1 MALVAQLLIIDY
13 LYDHD
18 NYTPILVVNMS
29 NPKVITTAKV
39 ESVENQI
46 RENQKRIDYNT
57 LEYPIEVLVD
67 KYLTGIDEN
76 TNEIFIPDYQR
87 EMAWDEAHQ
96 SKFIESV
103 FLGLPIPYIFIADV
117 SQEEDDQNDSR
128 LEIIDGTQRIRTLAR
143 FINNQLQLCELKKLT
158 ELNGFHFQDL
168 SKSRQRRFLR
178 NTIRL
183 IKLTEDADEE
193 VRRDLFERI
202 NSGSIELNQMEK
214 RRGSQPG
221 LFLDLIEQLS
231 KEPKF
236 ISLCAFSE
244 TAIKQRDPQE
254 YVLRFF
260 AFLEKYQSFSGN
272 IHDFLDNYLKDKNE
286 QLKKHNNP
294 QSELEHLRHEFMS
307 MLSVIETYFPDGL
320 RTGKHKIRPI
330 TRIKFES
337 ICVGVALALR
347 EQKDLVP
354 RSTDFLESPDFKKLT
369 SSDASSSGNKV
380 IGRIDYVR
388 NQVLG

>member
-1 MALVAQLLIIDY
+1 MLIIDY
-13 LYDHD
+13 LYHD
-18 NYTPILVVNMS
+18 DTPILIVNMS
-29 NPKVITTAKV
+29 NTEVINTAKV
-39 ESVENQI
+39 ESAENQI

-67 KYLTGIDEN
+67 KYLTGIDED

-87 EMAWDEAHQ
+87 EMAWDEQHQ
-96 SKFIESV
+96 SKFIESI
-103 FLGLPIPYIFIADV
+103 FLGLPIPYIFVADV
-117 SQEEDDQNDSR
+117 SKEEDDQDYSR

-143 FINNQLQLCELKKLT
+143 FIHNQLKLCELQKLT
-158 ELNGFHFQDL
+158 ALNGFHFRYL
-168 SKSRQRRFLR
+168 SPSRQRRFLR

-221 LFLDLIEQLS
+221 LFLNLIEELS

-244 TAIKQRDPQE
+244 ASIKKRDPQE

-260 AFLEKYQSFSGN
+260 AFLEKYKSFSGK
-272 IHDFLDNYLKDKNE
+272 IHDFLDDYLKEKNE
-286 QLKKHNNP
+286 QLK
-294 QSELEHLRHEFMS
+294 QSQNSTAELERMRHEFMS
-307 MLSVIETYFPDGL
+307 MLSVIETYFPESL

-354 RSTDFLESPDFKKLT
+354 KSTDFLKSQDFNEYTK
-369 SSDASSSGNKV
+369 SDASSSGNKV
-380 IGRIDYVR
+380 SRRIEYVR
-388 NQVLG
+388 DQVLG